1 MQHWKWML
9 AAGLVASA
17 ACWQAGSASA
27 ATAAAAATAATAPAA
42 NTNNAAI
49 SLNFDASKY
58 TEEHMD
64 CEGQDVAYRAYRDIV
79 YVAHPAAADAEQMNI
94 FIPAAYFTGGTVNG
108 YTAKT
113 APIFLPNGVGG
124 YMPGQAGEPAI
135 GGHGATGPNAAL
147 VALSRGYVV
156 AAPAIRGRTTQ
167 DAAGTYVGKAPAF
180 IVDYKAAVRY
190 LRHNQALLPAGDTEK
205 IISDGTSAGGALSA
219 LLGATGN
226 SPDYAPYLS
235 AIGAADERDDI
246 LASMDYCPI
255 TNLEHAD
262 MAYEWMF
269 SGVNEYHQSSMPQGM
284 PPMAG
289 GAGAPPQGQP
299 PQGAQPP
306 QGMQP
311 PAADGAVTNRPANA
325 PQETTSTQEMTGR
338 QITASK
344 ALKALFPAYV
354 NSLGLRDAS
363 GQLLSLHEDGTGSFA
378 DYIKAVYMASAQSAL
393 DQGDTSVA
401 ALGWLT
407 VQDGRVVD
415 MDLAKYAAWAGRL
428 KATPAFDKFDLSSGE
443 NDEFA
448 DSANAPKHF
457 TAFSFQRS
465 DKNGPMADASILRLM
480 NPMNYI
486 GSKEATVAPH
496 WRIRHGA
503 KDRDT
508 SLAIPALLARKLQ
521 NAGYDVDFAAPW
533 GKGHAGD
540 YDLTELFDWAD
551 RLCQA
556 R

>member
-108 YTAKT
+108 YTAET

-124 YMPGQAGEPAI
+124 YMPGQAGEPATSD
-135 GGHGATGPNAAL
+135 HGTTRPNAAL

-246 LASMDYCPI
+246 FASMDYCPI

-289 GAGAPPQGQP
+289 GAQGRPPQGV
-299 PQGAQPP
+299 
-306 QGMQP
+306 QP

-325 PQETTSTQEMTGR
+325 PQETTGTQTMTGR
-338 QITASK
+338 QITAS
-344 ALKALFPAYV
+344 
-354 NSLGLRDAS
+354 
-363 GQLLSLHEDGTGSFA
+363 
-378 DYIKAVYMASAQSAL
+378 
-393 DQGDTSVA
+393 
-401 ALGWLT
+401 
-407 VQDGRVVD
+407 
-415 MDLAKYAAWAGRL
+415 
-428 KATPAFDKFDLSSGE
+428 
-443 NDEFA
+443 
-448 DSANAPKHF
+448 

>member
-27 ATAAAAATAATAPAA
+27 ATAAAAATAATAPVA

-124 YMPGQAGEPAI
+124 YMPGQAGEPATSD
-135 GGHGATGPNAAL
+135 HGTTRPNAAL

-246 LASMDYCPI
+246 FASMDYCPI

-284 PPMAG
+284 PRW
-289 GAGAPPQGQP
+289 Q
-299 PQGAQPP
+299 
-306 QGMQP
+306 
-311 PAADGAVTNRPANA
+311 AA
-325 PQETTSTQEMTGR
+325 
-338 QITASK
+338 
-344 ALKALFPAYV
+344 
-354 NSLGLRDAS
+354 
-363 GQLLSLHEDGTGSFA
+363 
-378 DYIKAVYMASAQSAL
+378 
-393 DQGDTSVA
+393 
-401 ALGWLT
+401 
-407 VQDGRVVD
+407 
-415 MDLAKYAAWAGRL
+415 
-428 KATPAFDKFDLSSGE
+428 
-443 NDEFA
+443 
-448 DSANAPKHF
+448 
-457 TAFSFQRS
+457 
-465 DKNGPMADASILRLM
+465 
-480 NPMNYI
+480 
-486 GSKEATVAPH
+486 
-496 WRIRHGA
+496 
-503 KDRDT
+503 
-508 SLAIPALLARKLQ
+508 
-521 NAGYDVDFAAPW
+521 
-533 GKGHAGD
+533 
-540 YDLTELFDWAD
+540 
-551 RLCQA
+551 QA
-556 R
+556 RRRRDSHRKVHNLRRACSRPPLMAPSRTARPTRRRKRRVRRR